1 VRRKETVAKGESTA
15 GTEALRLFADVCEK
29 AAAGDLEAR
38 IHHTSD
44 DEAVVAARNALNRL
58 LDTVDG
64 FVRESAASLT
74 SANEGRYHRRFLE
87 RGMKGAYRA
96 GARQINSAREAM
108 RQTAERVEAASQARF
123 SLADEMERAILTVS
137 EQVATA
143 ATEMG
148 ASAASLASFARTAVD
163 ESGNALSTVSVLR
176 NASEEIRQAVR
187 LVTQVASQTRLLALN
202 ATIEAARAG
211 DAGRG
216 FSVVANEVKTLADEA
231 GRSTDAISE
240 QVTMVQRAAGDA
252 STALEGITGSIRQM
266 DEMIAGIAAAIES
279 GQGDPQDTSGLSQL
293 AEVLRSEVSRF
304 VAVVRDS

>member
-1 VRRKETVAKGESTA
+1 
-15 GTEALRLFADVCEK
+15 
-29 AAAGDLEAR
+29 
-38 IHHTSD
+38 
-44 DEAVVAARNALNRL
+44 
-58 LDTVDG
+58 
-64 FVRESAASLT
+64 
-74 SANEGRYHRRFLE
+74 
-87 RGMKGAYRA
+87 
-96 GARQINSAREAM
+96 
-108 RQTAERVEAASQARF
+108 
-123 SLADEMERAILTVS
+123 
-137 EQVATA
+137 
-143 ATEMG
+143 MG

-163 ESGNALSTVSVLR
+163 GSDNALNTVSVLR
-176 NASEEIRQAVR
+176 AASEEIRQTVR

-279 GQGDPQDTSGLSQL
+279 GQDDTHGQSGLSQL

>member
-1 VRRKETVAKGESTA
+1 MTRTRPVDTGETA
-15 GTEALRLFADVCEK
+15 GAEALRLFAEVCEK

-38 IHHTSD
+38 IPKTSD
-44 DEAVVAARNALNRL
+44 DEAVVAARDALNNL
-58 LDTVDG
+58 LDTIDG

-96 GARQINSAREAM
+96 GARQINSAREVM
-108 RQTAERVEAASQARF
+108 RRTAERVDAAAQSRAG
-123 SLADEMERAILTVS
+123 LADEMERVILTVS

-148 ASAASLASFARTAVD
+148 ASAASLASFARAAVD
-163 ESGNALSTVSVLR
+163 ESGNALNTVTGLR
-176 NASEEIRQAVR
+176 AASEEIRQAVR

-240 QVTMVQRAAGDA
+240 QVTTVQRAAGDA

-266 DEMIAGIAAAIES
+266 DDMIAGIAAAIES
-279 GQGDPQDTSGLSQL
+279 GQGDTHDSSGLSQL